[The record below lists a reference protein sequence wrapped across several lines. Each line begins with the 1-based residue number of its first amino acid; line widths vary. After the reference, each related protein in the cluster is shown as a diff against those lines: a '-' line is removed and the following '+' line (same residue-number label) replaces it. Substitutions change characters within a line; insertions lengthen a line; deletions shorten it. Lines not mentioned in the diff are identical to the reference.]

1 MFDGSHPVGN
11 SGKAGT
17 LGRILASHS
26 FREVLVGKDQL
37 DRLEVI
43 RGINDPLVYCSEG
56 LGQQNSSFG
65 GLIEK
70 QAGRDFMKRR
80 GDWTRT

>member
-1 MFDGSHPVGN
+1 MFDGSHPGGK

-43 RGINDPLVYCSEG
+43 RGINDRLVYCSEG

-70 QAGRDFMKRR
+70 QARAGFYETP
-80 GDWTRT
+80 G